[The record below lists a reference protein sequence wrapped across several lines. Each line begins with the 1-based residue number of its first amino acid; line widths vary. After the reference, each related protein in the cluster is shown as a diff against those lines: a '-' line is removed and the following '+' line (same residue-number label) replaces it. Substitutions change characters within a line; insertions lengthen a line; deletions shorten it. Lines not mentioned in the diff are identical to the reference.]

1 MPRGDARPLG
11 VSTSLDTHTH
21 THTHTHTD
29 YVVLKIHLLIMFG
42 RSNDLH
48 ALRQ

>member
-21 THTHTHTD
+21 THTHTD

-42 RSNDLH
+42 WSNDLH